1 MSFDLGGPGFGCS
14 AMRVRR
20 LLSGELTGAEKER
33 TEAHVSGCARC
44 EAVQK
49 EILAERE
56 ALRRDVPFPQ
66 FAAAVAEKLAQRPAR
81 SFGSRWMPFAA
92 AAVFL
97 LAAGTALV
105 LRPAD
110 TESVQS
116 KGAGSAQ
123 LFVQDARGV
132 RELSPGEPV
141 AAGARLLLTLHP
153 AGRKRAAAVLI
164 EPGGVGPGETSVLYQ
179 GPAVNGPLPQAFEWT
194 GTGSA
199 TLLVVLSDAAVD
211 AAQIHSAKDAPSGAD
226 VLLVKLHR

>member
-1 MSFDLGGPGFGCS
+1 MSLDLGGPGFGCS

-44 EAVQK
+44 EATHK

-66 FAAAVAEKLAQRPAR
+66 FAAAVAEKLA
-81 SFGSRWMPFAA
+81 
-92 AAVFL
+92 
-97 LAAGTALV
+97 
-105 LRPAD
+105 
-110 TESVQS
+110 S
-116 KGAGSAQ
+116 KGGGSAQ

-199 TLLVVLSDAAVD
+199 TLLVVLSDTAVD
-211 AAQIHSAKDAPSGAD
+211 AAQIHSAKDAPRGAD